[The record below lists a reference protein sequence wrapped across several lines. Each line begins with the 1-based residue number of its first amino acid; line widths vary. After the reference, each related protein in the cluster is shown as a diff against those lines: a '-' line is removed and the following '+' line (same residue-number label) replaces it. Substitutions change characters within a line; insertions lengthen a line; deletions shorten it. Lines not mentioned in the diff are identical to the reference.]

1 MLCRR
6 GTVRH
11 YFRIRIQSIFA
22 FYLIFQ
28 NVHMH
33 MKNKGPEVDVPNL
46 FASATATAQGIDLY
60 VDLRPRLASLLK
72 VLYIVASKVLYIV
85 AFYIKHT

>member
-1 MLCRR
+1 M
-6 GTVRH
+6 
-11 YFRIRIQSIFA
+11 
-22 FYLIFQ
+22 
-28 NVHMH
+28 
-33 MKNKGPEVDVPNL
+33 PNL
-46 FASATATAQGIDLY
+46 FASATATAHGIDLY